1 MPQHRG
7 LTLLFS
13 GKDISE
19 IRKFSSSSCSQGN
32 QRQRELKLSCCDFS
46 SSHLHSGSLEYSRA
60 SIARC
65 QCERIDPL
73 L

>member
-7 LTLLFS
+7 LTLLSS

-19 IRKFSSSSCSQGN
+19 IRKFSSSSCPQGI
-32 QRQRELKLSCCDFS
+32 RERELKFSYCDFP